1 MRPSPFAL
9 NLNPA
14 RRDTHCQSHGQYEA
28 LEMRPGIWTKC
39 PACGQAEEDEY
50 RRSEIEREQREREQ
64 RWARQVEAS
73 GIPERF
79 RTATLE
85 SYRAD
90 GPGQEK
96 ALAFA
101 RSYAS
106 QFASA
111 MISGRSCMFVG
122 RPGTGKTHLAV
133 GIAQELMKEG
143 RTCSFTTVQ
152 RLVRRV
158 KATWSR
164 PAPETETEAIKSAT
178 RPDLLILDEVGV
190 QTGSDYETNLLFDV
204 LNERYEARRATI
216 LISNLAHAQIQ
227 EVLGERIVDRLREDG
242 GRVIVF
248 DWASHRRQGG
258 Q

>member
-9 NLNPA
+9 SLNPS
-14 RRDTHCQSHGQYEA
+14 RKQSECAAHGRFES

-39 PACGQAEEDEY
+39 PTCGAAEEAEY
-50 RRSEIEREQREREQ
+50 RREEAEREQREREM
-64 RWARQVEAS
+64 RWGRQLDAA

-101 RSYAS
+101 RSYAE

-133 GIAQELMKEG
+133 GIAQALMREG
-143 RTCSFTTVQ
+143 RSTCFTTVQ

-164 PAPETETEAIKSAT
+164 PAPETETDAIRSAT
-178 RPDLLILDEVGV
+178 RPDLLVLDEVGV

-216 LISNLAHAQIQ
+216 LVSNLPHAQIQ

-248 DWASHRRQGG
+248 DWSSHRRQGG